1 MTEMVTGF
9 DAPAAAVENAADVA
23 PEARV
28 GAQLRAAREAR
39 GLQLTELARLLR
51 LGERQVEALERG
63 DLSGLPGKTFVRGF
77 VRNYARA
84 VQLDAAPLLDLL
96 DGVRE
101 LAAPGLEL
109 PESTHV
115 TMPGQGRGVSRDML
129 TVAAGLLLILG
140 AALAYFFLPDQ
151 FWVKKPVPD
160 PVALAPASPGE
171 PLFPP
176 AEPAAARGAEAGTEG
191 AAAAVQETAPAAAAA
206 AAPTAAVQ
214 PPGAPAPAA
223 PVAPA
228 TGVAPAVPGN
238 PPAGAPAAAPVAAPP
253 VAAPPVAAPAAP
265 VPGSQPPAAVAAPAA
280 APVRTLP
287 PVTPAAAPVPAPA
300 AQAAASAA
308 GQVVSF
314 RFTRD
319 SWVEVR
325 DKDGN
330 LITSRL
336 HPAGST
342 REITG
347 VPPLSVVVGN
357 ASYVQLQYKGQSVP
371 LQPNAESD
379 VARVTLQ

>member
-176 AEPAAARGAEAGTEG
+176 AEPAPAQGAEAGTEG
-191 AAAAVQETAPAAAAA
+191 AAATVQATDPAAAAA
-206 AAPTAAVQ
+206 PAPTAAVQ
-214 PPGAPAPAA
+214 PPGAPAPVA

-228 TGVAPAVPGN
+228 TGAASAVTGN
-238 PPAGAPAAAPVAAPP
+238 PP
-253 VAAPPVAAPAAP
+253 VAAPPVAAPTAP

-287 PVTPAAAPVPAPA
+287 PVTPAVAPVPVPA
-300 AQAAASAA
+300 AQAAAPAA

>member
-176 AEPAAARGAEAGTEG
+176 AEPAPAQGAEAGTEG

-253 VAAPPVAAPAAP
+253 VAAPAAP

-280 APVRTLP
+280 APVRAVP
-287 PVTPAAAPVPAPA
+287 PVTPAAAPAPAPA
-300 AQAAASAA
+300 AQAAAPAA

-342 REITG
+342 REIAG

>member
-9 DAPAAAVENAADVA
+9 DAPAAAVENVADVA

-176 AEPAAARGAEAGTEG
+176 AEPAAAQGAEAGAEG
-191 AAAAVQETAPAAAAA
+191 AAAAVQETAPAVAAA

-223 PVAPA
+223 PVAQA

-238 PPAGAPAAAPVAAPP
+238 PPAGAPAAAP

-300 AQAAASAA
+300 AQAAAPAA

-357 ASYVQLQYKGQSVP
+357 ASYVQLQYKGQSVS

>member
-9 DAPAAAVENAADVA
+9 DAPVAAVENAADVA

-176 AEPAAARGAEAGTEG
+176 AEPVPAQGAEAATEG
-191 AAAAVQETAPAAAAA
+191 AAAAVQATDPAAAAA
-206 AAPTAAVQ
+206 PAPAPTAAVQ

-228 TGVAPAVPGN
+228 TGAAPAVPGN

-253 VAAPPVAAPAAP
+253 VAAPTAP
-265 VPGSQPPAAVAAPAA
+265 VPGSPAAVAAP
-280 APVRTLP
+280 
-287 PVTPAAAPVPAPA
+287 
-300 AQAAASAA
+300 AA

>member
-115 TMPGQGRGVSRDML
+115 TMPGQGRGVSRDVL

-151 FWVKKPVPD
+151 FWVKKPAPD
-160 PVALAPASPGE
+160 PVALASPGE

-176 AEPAAARGAEAGTEG
+176 AEPAPAQGAEAATEG
-191 AAAAVQETAPAAAAA
+191 AAAAVQATDPAAAAA
-206 AAPTAAVQ
+206 PAPAPTAAVQ

-223 PVAPA
+223 PA
-228 TGVAPAVPGN
+228 TGAASAVPGN

-253 VAAPPVAAPAAP
+253 VAAPTAP
-265 VPGSQPPAAVAAPAA
+265 VPGSQPQAAVAAPAA

-300 AQAAASAA
+300 AQAAAPAA

-342 REITG
+342 REIAG

>member
-9 DAPAAAVENAADVA
+9 DTPAASVENTVDVA

-115 TMPGQGRGVSRDML
+115 TMPGQGRGVSRDVL

-140 AALAYFFLPDQ
+140 AAMAYFFLPDQ

-176 AEPAAARGAEAGTEG
+176 AEPAPAQGAEAGTEG
-191 AAAAVQETAPAAAAA
+191 AAAAVQETDPAAAAA
-206 AAPTAAVQ
+206 PAPAPAAAVQ

-228 TGVAPAVPGN
+228 TGAAPAV
-238 PPAGAPAAAPVAAPP
+238 
-253 VAAPPVAAPAAP
+253 P

-300 AQAAASAA
+300 AQAAAPAA

>member
-9 DAPAAAVENAADVA
+9 DTPVASVETRGDVA
-23 PEARV
+23 PEAQV

-39 GLQLTELARLLR
+39 GLQLAELARLLR

-84 VQLDAAPLLDLL
+84 VQLDAAPLLGLL

-115 TMPGQGRGVSRDML
+115 TMPGQGRGVSRDVL
-129 TVAAGLLLILG
+129 TVAAGLLLIVG
-140 AALAYFFLPDQ
+140 AAMAYFFLPDQ
-151 FWVKKPVPD
+151 FWVKKPAPDTPSAAVP
-160 PVALAPASPGE
+160 AAPGE

-176 AEPAAARGAEAGTEG
+176 ADPAVAPGAEAGLDAAPAGVQEPEPAAAM
-191 AAAAVQETAPAAAAA
+191 APAAPASPLPPVALVPVAPSAPASGPAGAAPVPVA
-206 AAPTAAVQ
+206 PSPVQLQAGAAQSAAPTV
-214 PPGAPAPAA
+214 APAA
-223 PVAPA
+223 PVA
-228 TGVAPAVPGN
+228 
-238 PPAGAPAAAPVAAPP
+238 APAAA
-253 VAAPPVAAPAAP
+253 
-265 VPGSQPPAAVAAPAA
+265 
-280 APVRTLP
+280 
-287 PVTPAAAPVPAPA
+287 
-300 AQAAASAA
+300 
-308 GQVVSF
+308 QVLSF
-314 RFTRD
+314 RFARD

-336 HPAGST
+336 HLAGST
-342 REITG
+342 REIGG
-347 VPPLSVVVGN
+347 VPPLNVVVGN